1 MEEKAAFIIQV
12 NSMDRPAY
20 RILVAEDEEIARR
33 SLCLLCARSGS
44 PVEVVSEANT
54 GRQVL
59 EELERARPDI
69 ILMDVVM
76 PGMSG
81 LTAAKAV
88 RERSPAIKIVMISA
102 YEVFSYAQEALRAG
116 AVDYLLKPVRPEQLE
131 ALLKKLCA
139 DLDAARAQE
148 TSLPALPEQTN
159 ALLANGPHTHILKP
173 ALAFIAAHYTQQL
186 TLEQVAEQVALSSTY
201 FSRIFKQETGST
213 FIEYLTRLRLEE
225 VKRLL
230 RTTRLS
236 LAEISYAVGYQNPNY
251 LSERFKALEGM
262 TPSAYRRNLNGG
274 TW

>member
-1 MEEKAAFIIQV
+1 
-12 NSMDRPAY
+12 MDRPVY

-33 SLCLLCARSGS
+33 SLRLLCERSGS

-76 PGMSG
+76 PGMNG

-88 RERSPAIKIVMISA
+88 RERSPATKIVMISA

-116 AVDYLLKPVRPEQLE
+116 AADYLLKPVRPEQLE
-131 ALLKKLCA
+131 ALLKKLCT

-148 TSLPALPEQTN
+148 TSSPVLSEQTN
-159 ALLANGPHTHILKP
+159 ALLANSPHTHILKS
-173 ALAFIAAHYTQQL
+173 ALAFIAAHYMQQL

-201 FSRIFKQETGST
+201 FSRIFKQETGYT
-213 FIEYLTRLRLEE
+213 FVEYLTRLRLAE

-262 TPSAYRRNLNGG
+262 TPSAYRRNYE
-274 TW
+274 